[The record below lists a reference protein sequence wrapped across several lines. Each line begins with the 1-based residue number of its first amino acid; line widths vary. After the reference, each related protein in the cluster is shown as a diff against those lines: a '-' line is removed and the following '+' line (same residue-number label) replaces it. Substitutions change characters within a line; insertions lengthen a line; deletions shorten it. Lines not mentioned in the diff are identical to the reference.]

1 MLSQVLE
8 VHESA
13 SAEQIV
19 GRSAHADKETV
30 TIVGTAEL
38 GDHSGPREAGLRFYH
53 KALTLWAQLKRG
65 LRAKAHL
72 VWVVDRQR
80 LRAGTGVRL
89 CLSVRDGDQ
98 VIRLVGGWRR
108 AATLI
113 MEQWHG
119 V

>member
-13 SAEQIV
+13 SAEQVV